1 MSRAS
6 SIKTIIF
13 ELSIRGFGITRASRS
28 WSNVMAEIVSLDTI
42 RGQRTPD
49 PLRDMVEEMEDLLRL
64 AKSGELKGFC
74 FGAITEDGHRALC
87 GFLRTTACNDMELLG
102 LGTYL
107 HQHIT
112 NAAGK

>member
-1 MSRAS
+1 
-6 SIKTIIF
+6 
-13 ELSIRGFGITRASRS
+13 
-28 WSNVMAEIVSLDTI
+28 MAEIVSLDTI

-49 PLRDMVEEMEDLLRL
+49 PLRNMVEEMEDLLRL

-102 LGTYL
+102 LICTSTSPTRLVDELPACKRNEPPQRLNSL
-107 HQHIT
+107 HGSARAT
-112 NAAGK
+112 

>member
-1 MSRAS
+1 
-6 SIKTIIF
+6 
-13 ELSIRGFGITRASRS
+13 
-28 WSNVMAEIVSLDTI
+28 MAEIVSLDTI

-64 AKSGELKGFC
+64 AKSGKLKGFC